1 MSHLLYVALGGA
13 IGASLRHMINL
24 ASLRMLGPHFPW
36 GTLMVNVLGSFIMGV
51 FVELLVRRFDVSPE
65 VRLLVTTGILGSFTT
80 FSAFSLDVAVLWE
93 RGATAP
99 AALYV
104 VSTMVLTIA
113 ALFAGLS
120 VVRAFSG

>member
-1 MSHLLYVALGGA
+1 RTLGA
-13 IGASLRHMINL
+13 
-24 ASLRMLGPHFPW
+24 HFPW
-36 GTLMVNVLGSFIMGV
+36 GTLTANVLGSFAMGV

-93 RGATAP
+93 RGATVP
-99 AALYV
+99 AALYAGMTV
-104 VSTMVLTIA
+104 VLSIS

-120 VVRAFSG
+120 IVRAFSS

>member
-1 MSHLLYVALGGA
+1 MSHFFYVALGGA

-24 ASLRMLGPHFPW
+24 VTLRTMGAHFPW
-36 GTLMVNVLGSFIMGV
+36 GTLTANVLGSFAMGV

-65 VRLLVTTGILGSFTT
+65 IRLLVTTGILGSFTT

-93 RGATAP
+93 RGATVP
-99 AALYV
+99 AAIYAGTTVIL
-104 VSTMVLTIA
+104 SIS